1 VWDRYT
7 KLGTREKV
15 AAIFTS
21 IENLPF
27 KDGNKH
33 SWIVDYCDLCGN
45 VLENVPKEPYPEK

>member
-33 SWIVDYCDLCGN
+33 SWIADYCDLCGN